1 MIDHVRGIFDKANF
15 VRHLGIE
22 LVNVRAG
29 GCDTQLMVREEH
41 LQQHGSV
48 HAGVIATLADHS
60 AGGAAR
66 TVTGDLDVVTIEYK
80 INYLRPAMGE
90 RLRCVASV
98 VSKGK
103 NIVVTEAE
111 VFAIHNGQEKLV
123 AKLTE
128 TLAVIG
134 ERVVQR

>member
-1 MIDHVRGIFDKANF
+1 MHDKVRSIFDKANF

-22 LVNVRAG
+22 LVDVRAG
-29 GCDTQLMVREEH
+29 GCTTQLLVREEH

-66 TVTGDLDVVTIEYK
+66 SVTDERDVVTIEYK
-80 INYLRPAMGE
+80 INYLRPAVGE
-90 RLRCVASV
+90 QLRCVAKV
-98 VSKGK
+98 VSKGQS
-103 NIVVTEAE
+103 IVVTTAD
-111 VFAIHNGQEKLV
+111 VFAIHNGQEKL
-123 AKLTE
+123 AATLTE

-134 ERVVQR
+134 ERTVRK

>member
-1 MIDHVRGIFDKANF
+1 MIDNVRSIFDKANF

-22 LVNVRAG
+22 LVNVRPG
-29 GCDTQLMVREEH
+29 GCDTQLVVREEH

-48 HAGVIATLADHS
+48 HAGVIATLADHT

-66 TVTGDLDVVTIEYK
+66 TVTGDLDVVTIEFK
-80 INYLRPAMGE
+80 INYLRPAVGE
-90 RLRCVASV
+90 RLRCVGNV

-103 NIVVTEAE
+103 NIAVTEAE
-111 VFAIHNGQEKLV
+111 VFSIINGQEKLV

-128 TLAVIG
+128 TLAIIG
-134 ERVVQR
+134 ERAVQR